1 MPPRFTSA
9 ESARVHVQIT
19 CERCGH
25 AYATMQKIV
34 GASRDLSLNA
44 AQAGAH
50 GSLASTLDR
59 IRLGDC
65 SALAGAPCP
74 QCGYV
79 QSWRL
84 ANRMRAVGQVSAYTA
99 GALGLVV
106 LLTLGLAGGLGITK
120 SLAVV
125 IAIVGGAACYLLA
138 RPVVALAYRSKVLAT
153 RMHAARLP
161 SVEIETT
168 AERVGR

>member
-1 MPPRFTSA
+1 
-9 ESARVHVQIT
+9 VQIT

-25 AYATMQKIV
+25 AYATTQEIV

-44 AQAGAH
+44 AQASAH

-84 ANRMRAVGQVSAYTA
+84 ANRMRAVGQATAYAA

-106 LLTLGLAGGLGITK
+106 LLVVGLAGGLGLTE

-125 IAIVGGAACYLLA
+125 IAIIGGATCYLLA
-138 RPVVALAYRSKVLAT
+138 RPVVALVYRSKVLAARQHT
-153 RMHAARLP
+153 ARLP
-161 SVEIETT
+161 SVEIDRVS
-168 AERVGR
+168 ERAGR